1 MDLKTLS
8 PQLQHLF
15 LQHPVRL
22 AYLFGSQAA
31 GHTHPESDV
40 DVAVLLNESLRADE
54 RFAERLTLI
63 GQLSGIFR
71 TDNVDVVILNDAPP
85 LLAYEV
91 LRGGMLLYCTDERAC
106 VEFQVRTCRTYEDT
120 QPLRCM
126 LAQALAERLKAGT
139 FGKRVLTMTLP
150 PISREGWPQRSRWE
164 RPSVRSPRKEQRSMA
179 LNDDTIRQRLQLL
192 EGYVQ
197 QLQGYRRRTL
207 SEVRGD
213 VGLGWAIEHGLQLS
227 IQCVIDVCHYLVAGL
242 ALGAP
247 ATSQDA
253 IELLRDAGVFPAD
266 FAQTLV
272 QMVRFRNILV
282 HVYAQVDVEAVYN
295 NLQTGLDDFARFA
308 QYVWDFLAQQ
318 RPTSTH

>member
-1 MDLKTLS
+1 MILKALA
-8 PQLQHLF
+8 PRLQHLF
-15 LQHPVRL
+15 LQHRLPL

-31 GHTHPESDV
+31 GLTHAESDV
-40 DVAVLLNESLRADE
+40 DVAVLLNESLTADE
-54 RFAERLTLI
+54 RFAARLTLI
-63 GQLSGIFR
+63 GELSRIFR

-91 LRGGMLLYCTDERAC
+91 LRGGVLLYSADERVR
-106 VEFQVRTCRTYEDT
+106 VEFQVHTLRSYEDT
-120 QPLRCM
+120 EPLRCI
-126 LAQALAERLKAGT
+126 LAEALADRIKAGT
-139 FGKRVLTMTLP
+139 FGKPVLTKNLP
-150 PISREGWPQRSRWE
+150 ATRRERSALHSHWE
-164 RPSVRSPRKEQRSMA
+164 RPSVRSLRKEQRSMA
-179 LNDDTIRQRLQLL
+179 LNNDTILERLQLL

-197 QLQGYRRRTL
+197 QLQGYRQRTL

-253 IELLRDAGVFPAD
+253 IELLRDAGAFPGD
-266 FAQTLV
+266 FAQSLV

-282 HVYAQVDVEAVYN
+282 HVYAQVDVGTVYN
-295 NLQTGLDDFARFA
+295 NLQTGFEDFARFA
-308 QYVWDFLAQQ
+308 QYVLDFLAQQ
-318 RPTSTH
+318 QPP